1 MTIGSR
7 SLKVRHDKKPDPLDA
22 GLVQLDGYLER
33 LGLSS
38 GSLVIFDRRQK
49 REPIASRLILESA
62 QSPTSRTITVLRA

>member
-1 MTIGSR
+1 M
-7 SLKVRHDKKPDPLDA
+7 
-22 GLVQLDGYLER
+22 QLDGYLER

-49 REPIASRLILESA
+49 REPIASRLSLESA